1 MIKIGTLCW
10 LTKMP
15 ADLVIFNGRVVKVVG
30 PEQLWQDGKLGYKVD
45 GEWLLGARGPAQN
58 YVVGGEFLIPFSDPD
73 NSDASRT
80 DKPITVTA

>member
-1 MIKIGTLCW
+1 VCQQ
-10 LTKMP
+10 TKVLP
-15 ADLVIFNGRVVKVVG
+15 LQPIVSGRYH
-30 PEQLWQDGKLGYKVD
+30 DTFHKVD